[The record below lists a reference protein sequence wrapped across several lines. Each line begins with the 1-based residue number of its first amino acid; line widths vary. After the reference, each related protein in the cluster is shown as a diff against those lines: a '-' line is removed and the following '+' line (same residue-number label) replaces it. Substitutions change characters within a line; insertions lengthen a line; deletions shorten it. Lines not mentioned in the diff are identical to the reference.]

1 MTTIEFGVF
10 LDDVDEGRLT
20 EAQGIA
26 RSLGVSLN
34 SDGSPFA
41 GRGDEAPV
49 KVVLSAPVVPSAQ
62 QVRMGRDRLDAL
74 LHDDERLT
82 DYAVVKDNAG
92 QVTHAISL
100 LTADVKP
107 VAQASVAP
115 AAAPA
120 APARPRRWSP
130 FGR

>member
-10 LDDVDEGRLT
+10 LNDVNEDRLT

-26 RSLGVSLN
+26 RSLGVSIN

-49 KVVLSAPVVPSAQ
+49 KVVLSAPTVPSAE
-62 QVRMGRDRLDAL
+62 QVRLGRDRLDAL
-74 LHDDERLT
+74 LEDDERLT
-82 DYAVVKDNAG
+82 DYAVVKNQAG

-100 LTADVKP
+100 LTAEVKP
-107 VAQASVAP
+107 VAGPVAAP

-130 FGR
+130 FR